1 MPPRSRRRYAPAL
14 WVLLALFAFRVAAQ
28 PAALVLPSV
37 LPPFE
42 MWHSA
47 TVPYGLLLGSQ
58 LLILIVLGWTAWIF
72 TFDRVSARRGLSVW
86 LLILGSVYFIGM
98 LLRLVLGFTLLRH
111 VPWFASPIPTVFHL
125 VLATFILMVG
135 HFHRYGDEAAPES
148 RR

>member
-1 MPPRSRRRYAPAL
+1 MPPRSSRRYAAAL
-14 WVLLALFAFRVAAQ
+14 WVLLALFTFRVAAQ

-42 MWHSA
+42 IWHSA
-47 TVPYGLLLGSQ
+47 TVPYGLLLASQ
-58 LLILIVLGWTAWIF
+58 LLILIACGWTAWIF
-72 TFDRVSARRGLSVW
+72 AFDRLSARRGLGVW
-86 LLILGSVYFIGM
+86 LQILGGVYFIGM

-125 VLATFILMVG
+125 VLATFILLVG
-135 HFHRYGDEAAPES
+135 HFHRYGDEAALET